1 MARTERYTA
10 QEVIDALERG
20 YTCVG
25 AGQLL
30 GCSAETVRNYANK
43 YPTVK
48 TALRAKRSE
57 LVDLAE
63 MSLRRAIMAGE
74 AWAVALTLKTLGKDD
89 GYVERTQQEVTG
101 PDGGAVRLRV
111 EYVNDWRV
119 ASNPSSFPDANPDRD
134 KPQG

>member
-10 QEVIDALERG
+10 QEVIDALEKG

-48 TALRAKRSE
+48 AALKAKRTE

-63 MSLRRAIMAGE
+63 MSLRRAIVAGE
-74 AWAVALTLKTLGKDD
+74 GWAVALTLKTLGKDE
-89 GYVERTQQEVTG
+89 GYVECVQNEVSG
-101 PDGGAVRLRV
+101 PDGGPVTFRV
-111 EYVNDWRV
+111 IYERKRDGSPDN
-119 ASNPSSFPDANPDRD
+119 AS
-134 KPQG
+134 

>member
-10 QEVIDALERG
+10 QEVIDALEKG

-48 TALRAKRSE
+48 AALKAKRTE

-63 MSLRRAIMAGE
+63 MSFRRAIVAGE
-74 AWAVALTLKTLGKDD
+74 GWAVALTLKTLGKDE
-89 GYVERTQQEVTG
+89 GYVERTQNELRGEGGG
-101 PDGGAVRLRV
+101 PVVFRVIYERKRDG
-111 EYVNDWRV
+111 
-119 ASNPSSFPDANPDRD
+119 NPD
-134 KPQG
+134 PTA

>member
-1 MARTERYTA
+1 MARPERYTT
-10 QEVIDALERG
+10 QEVIAALENG

-48 TALRAKRSE
+48 AALHAKRRE

-63 MSLRRAIMAGE
+63 ISLRRAIVNGE
-74 AWAVALTLKTLGKDD
+74 GWAVAMTLKTLGRDD
-89 GYVERTQQEVTG
+89 GYVERQEVSSTI
-101 PDGGAVRLRV
+101 RLEDLRKLTDDELRAIV
-111 EYVNDWRV
+111 ET
-119 ASNPSSFPDANPDRD
+119 
-134 KPQG
+134 

>member
-89 GYVERTQQEVTG
+89 GYVERVQQEVSG
-101 PDGGAVRLRV
+101 QDGGPVK
-111 EYVNDWRV
+111 
-119 ASNPSSFPDANPDRD
+119 FIFD
-134 KPQG
+134 KWPE

>member
-10 QEVIDALERG
+10 QEMIDALERG

-25 AGQLL
+25 AGQVL

-48 TALRAKRSE
+48 AALRAKRCE

-74 AWAVALTLKTLGKDD
+74 AWAVALTLKTLGKDA
-89 GYVERTQQEVTG
+89 GYVERVQNEHMGEGGGPLEVVIRYA
-101 PDGGAVRLRV
+101 DR
-111 EYVNDWRV
+111 NDN
-119 ASNPSSFPDANPDRD
+119 AT
-134 KPQG
+134 

>member
-20 YTCVG
+20 YTCGG

-48 TALRAKRSE
+48 AALKAKRTE

-74 AWAVALTLKTLGKDD
+74 AWAVALTLKTLGKDEGYTERQEIAGVD
-89 GYVERTQQEVTG
+89 GSPMVIRLTWGDGERDNATPTAT
-101 PDGGAVRLRV
+101 P
-111 EYVNDWRV
+111 
-119 ASNPSSFPDANPDRD
+119 
-134 KPQG
+134 

>member
-48 TALRAKRSE
+48 QALQGKRRE

-63 MSLRRAIMAGE
+63 MSLRRAIVNGE
-74 AWAVALTLKTLGKDD
+74 GWAVALTLKTLGKED
-89 GYVERTQQEVTG
+89 GYVERAELNANI
-101 PDGGAVRLRV
+101 DGDLRIV
-111 EYVNDWRV
+111 INR
-119 ASNPSSFPDANPDRD
+119 
-134 KPQG
+134 

>member
-10 QEVIDALERG
+10 QEVIDALEKG

-30 GCSAETVRNYANK
+30 GCSAETIRNYANK

-48 TALRAKRSE
+48 VALKAKRRE

-63 MSLRRAIMAGE
+63 MSLRRAIVGGE
-74 AWAVALTLKTLGKDD
+74 GWAVALTLKTLGRDE
-89 GYVERTQQEVTG
+89 GYVERQELTG
-101 PDGGAVRLRV
+101 ANGGPLRI
-111 EYVNDWRV
+111 EYVNDWRS
-119 ASNPSSFPDANPDRD
+119 ATSDSE
-134 KPQG
+134 

>member
-10 QEVIDALERG
+10 QEVIDALEKG

-30 GCSAETVRNYANK
+30 GCSAETIRNYANK

-48 TALRAKRSE
+48 TALRGKRRE

-63 MSLRRAIMAGE
+63 MSLRRAVVKGE
-74 AWAVALTLKTLGKDD
+74 GWAVALTLKTLGRDD
-89 GYVERTQQEVTG
+89 GYVERSELTG
-101 PDGGAVRLRV
+101 ADGGPIQTENKSPHDLTKLNDEELRI
-111 EYVNDWRV
+111 YRAMV
-119 ASNPSSFPDANPDRD
+119 AKMAD
-134 KPQG
+134 K

>member
-89 GYVERTQQEVTG
+89 GYGDEVALTG
-101 PDGGAVRLRV
+101 RGGGPLEVIIKYADDG
-111 EYVNDWRV
+111 N
-119 ASNPSSFPDANPDRD
+119 ANPA
-134 KPQG
+134 